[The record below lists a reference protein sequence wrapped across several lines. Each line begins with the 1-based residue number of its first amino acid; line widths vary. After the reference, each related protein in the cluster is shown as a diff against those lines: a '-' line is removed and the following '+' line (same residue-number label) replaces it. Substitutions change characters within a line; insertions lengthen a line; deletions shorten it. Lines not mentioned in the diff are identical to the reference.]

1 MGPRARAGLI
11 AAGLIAVGLA
21 GALAA
26 CSPGAATPPGLPPS
40 SSVSPTTAGPV
51 AAVVDQFRDGY
62 ASGTIV
68 LQLDDMASAPVTVVR
83 AELVDARFM
92 DGTAWSGSE
101 ELSPGLPISLP
112 AQATA
117 PRCDHADDGAPAVR
131 VTLADGSLHTV
142 AAADPHVVLPR
153 IHADACFAARLSAVV
168 TLGFSDA
175 LSPGSAPGTA
185 VLTLNQGAAQP
196 SATSRSTASRSTA
209 GPAQATLVS
218 VANTTLLDEDP
229 SAPWPR
235 EVSLSAGGP
244 PLRVTVRPARCDP
257 HAVAEDKVGTLIP
270 LTVRLGSATGT
281 VKVAASS
288 ALRAEIYAFVA
299 RSCGWT
305 SAP

>member
-1 MGPRARAGLI
+1 MGPRPRAGRI

-26 CSPGAATPPGLPPS
+26 CSPGAATPPSLPPS
-40 SSVSPTTAGPV
+40 SSVSPTAVGP
-51 AAVVDQFRDGY
+51 ASAVVDQFRDGY

-68 LQLDDMASAPVTVVR
+68 LQLDDTASAPMTVVR
-83 AELVDARFM
+83 AELVDARFV

-112 AQATA
+112 ARTTA
-117 PRCDHADDGAPAVR
+117 PLCDHADDGAPAVR

-142 AAADPHVVLPR
+142 AASDPHVVLPR
-153 IHADACFAARLSAVV
+153 IHADACFAERVSAVV
-168 TLGFSDA
+168 TLRFSDA

-196 SATSRSTASRSTA
+196 SAASRSTA

-305 SAP
+305 PAP